1 MWFPTGGPTDRQ
13 ADRHNESIGRFFPT
27 LQTCLKR
34 VQNSRASATS
44 YDDDDDDNTT
54 TANNKYNTPEMP
66 QQAR

>member
-1 MWFPTGGPTDRQ
+1 MGFRPAGQQTG
-13 ADRHNESIGRFFPT
+13 RHDESIGRFFPT

-34 VQNSRASATS
+34 AQNSRASATS
-44 YDDDDDDNTT
+44 YDDDDDDDNNTT